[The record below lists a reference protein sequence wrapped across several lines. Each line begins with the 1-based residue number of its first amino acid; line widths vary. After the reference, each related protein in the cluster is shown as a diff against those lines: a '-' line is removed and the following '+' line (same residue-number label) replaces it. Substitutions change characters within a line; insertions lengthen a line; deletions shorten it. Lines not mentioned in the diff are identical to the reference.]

1 MKNKI
6 FNPIS
11 VIALTIFI
19 LISISYSQTNGN
31 SNNKIKDHK
40 PIDKKIIM
48 DSCKMM
54 MDKEPMPD
62 SCKMMMKNSEHK
74 KMMKNMKDKMNMKGK
89 TKMKTENSIVRE
101 GVIDLVS
108 IDQNKD
114 GKVFQD
120 AMDWNVISDNPGKCP
135 LCGMKLKEVSLEK
148 AKENLLNNGFE
159 VN

>member
-1 MKNKI
+1 
-6 FNPIS
+6 
-11 VIALTIFI
+11 
-19 LISISYSQTNGN
+19 
-31 SNNKIKDHK
+31 
-40 PIDKKIIM
+40 
-48 DSCKMM
+48 
-54 MDKEPMPD
+54 
-62 SCKMMMKNSEHK
+62 MKNSEHK